1 MCLKMPQVLAKH
13 RTAMPNTSMELGRQ
27 QLKTSIHYLYI
38 LNLYKGNKRFEKII
52 SFLLLYRAF

>member
-1 MCLKMPQVLAKH
+1 MPQVLAKH